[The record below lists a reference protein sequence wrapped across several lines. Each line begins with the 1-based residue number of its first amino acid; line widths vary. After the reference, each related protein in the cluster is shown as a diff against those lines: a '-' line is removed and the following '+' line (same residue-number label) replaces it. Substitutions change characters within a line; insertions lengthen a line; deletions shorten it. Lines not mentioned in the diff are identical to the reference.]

1 MATTLTTEHSFTG
14 NGSTTLYS
22 ITFTYLKEAD
32 VKVTL
37 DHVATTA
44 YSFANASTIQFN
56 TAPANGAQIR
66 IYRDTDVNAARF
78 SFSSGNSLKSG
89 ELNENLDQ
97 LLYADQ
103 ELVSEEGLSNES
115 VSTPKIRD
123 LNVTTIKL
131 ADLNVT
137 NAKLADNAVALR
149 NMQDNSVD
157 TPEIVDAAVVNSKLA
172 TDSVSLAKMQDNS
185 VDTPELVNLSVHT
198 SKINTYAV
206 INSKLAT
213 DSVSTIKVQD
223 DAITE
228 PKLGPNSVTNRQIA
242 DGSISGAKITDNT
255 LDLQKVIAGDVR
267 TLAEQNTAPNAAG
280 SDDEI
285 GTTSANDKRYDIIY
299 QSGTPSATDF
309 VTGKLWYDHAND
321 QTLYVWDGSNW
332 LGISSGGTF
341 VTQPTVIWVD
351 SVNGLDTND
360 GHRVI
365 DAMKTIKA
373 AVTSADHGD
382 IVLVAPGIYRE
393 IAPIDVTVNNLSIV
407 GQSLRS
413 CFVHP
418 TPATELNSLFRVNSG
433 TQIQNFSFGGL
444 KASGTR
450 GGHAIDSDNTYGLP
464 TNQAFVA
471 EFYPNAV
478 IYKSPY
484 IQNCTNFADSGIF
497 NHTQAEYNANNAL
510 GGFFDP
516 NNVTQ
521 GGFGGDLTSGPTGGG
536 LLVNG
541 AAVSSNSPLR
551 SMVVDSFTQVTLDG
565 PGILCCNN
573 GYAQLVS
580 FFGTFCHYHAKALN
594 GGQLNLS
601 NCTTDY
607 GRYGLI
613 ADGKSPTPNF
623 TAPVSTNA
631 SAGDITF
638 TIGAQT
644 AGTGWYGS
652 ATRPQD
658 NMSVTIGSNTYPVKS
673 AVANGSG
680 WDVTIENPNPA
691 ALATNLGLIAGLT
704 AGDVASFFN
713 RSYIST
719 GGHTFEYV
727 GAGTDYRAAP
737 ENGGVPI
744 EANQVKNLNNG
755 KVFQSSTDHNGKF
768 KVGDTFTVDQRT
780 GEVNISLDA
789 YRPELVNDLSPQLG
803 GNLDVNGKNITGT
816 VKLNNLTYPS
826 ADGATDQVLK
836 TDGSGNLAF
845 IGINQLSGAGL
856 QNLTDD
862 STPQLGGN
870 LDVVT
875 YDIVSTSNR
884 DIDLDPNG
892 SGSVVVKGNATRGSG
907 NITLNCENNSHG
919 VKLKGPAHSAGANY
933 TMTLP
938 TALPSSTGQALT
950 SDTNGN
956 LSYFNP
962 VADGSVTTAKIAD
975 NAVTGDK
982 LADDIVIA
990 GNLTVNGTTTTVN
1003 STTLTVDDKNI
1014 ELGSVSTPSDTT
1026 ADGGGITI
1034 KGATDKTLTWEN
1046 STSSWTFNQPVVVSP
1061 GGTERLRVGPAGQV
1075 GIAGANY
1082 GTTGQVLTSGGAS
1095 ASPTWGDVG
1104 GSPSFEATASGALTD
1119 GAAVVI
1125 NVDGT
1130 VSTITGSGSGATLST
1145 DYGANSDESNQIAAC
1160 YDEANNKVV
1169 MVYRAENV
1177 SGRLHCVVGEINGT
1191 AITWGSRFQI
1201 GSSYGAEDISIVYMP
1216 DVSRVLTVYRSQ
1228 QFNQMLYQ
1236 IGQTSGSG
1244 SSSTATFTSPTN
1256 FGSNAIGG
1264 EAIRTTYDTTANKVV
1279 LVYCTGSGSTGS
1291 EGKIRAGTPGT
1302 SSITWGSEHT
1312 YSTGSTNHHQD
1323 VEFDPSSDRVF
1334 IAYKDASDSQRGK
1347 CRIALVQP
1355 TNAIA
1360 FGSETQFTVGTD
1372 SANKPRI
1379 AYNSTNNKM
1388 AILYLD
1394 MNQVNSSNP
1403 KAHVTFISI
1412 HPTSKLITVGNTF
1425 NLDDNIRPGDD
1436 DHDFI
1441 YSPNGDRY
1449 IWNFYD
1455 RSNSY
1460 YGTYYSFREGA
1471 AGLDLDTKV
1480 AYQSNSIS
1488 EPISVY
1494 DPDTQNTIFL
1504 FRDNTSYFKEGKG
1517 KVAKPNTIVTNLQSN
1532 NFIGMSAAAYSNG
1545 QTATIQLASSVDDA
1559 QSGLTPGVL
1568 YYLNQN
1574 NGSLQT
1580 TPDLISSLAGV
1591 AVAATKLLIK

>member
-44 YSFANASTIQFN
+44 YTFANASTIQFN
-56 TAPANGAQIR
+56 TAPASGAQIR
-66 IYRDTDVNAARF
+66 IYRDTDVDAARF
-78 SFSSGNSLKSG
+78 SFSSGNSLKAG

-103 ELVSEEGLSNES
+103 ELVSEEGISNES
-115 VSTPKIRD
+115 VSTSKIRD

-131 ADLNVT
+131 ANLNVTNSKIGPDAVTNDKLADNSVAIEQMQDNSVDTPELVNLAVT
-137 NAKLADNAVALR
+137 NAKLDDNAVALR

-172 TDSVSLAKMQDNS
+172 TDSVSLDKMQDNS

-206 INSKLAT
+206 TNAKLAS
-213 DSVSTIKVQD
+213 DSVSTVKVQN

-255 LDLQKVIAGDVR
+255 LDLQKVITGDVR
-267 TLAEQNTAPNAAG
+267 TLAEQNTTPNAVG

-285 GTTSANDKRYDIIY
+285 GTTSANDKRYDTVY
-299 QSGTPSATDF
+299 QSGTPSGTDWA
-309 VTGKLWYDHAND
+309 VGKMWYDHAND
-321 QTLYVWDGSNW
+321 QTLSVWSGTNW

-341 VTQPTVIWVD
+341 ITQPTVIWVD
-351 SVNGLDTND
+351 QANGVDTND
-360 GHRVI
+360 GHRII

-450 GGHAIDSDNTYGLP
+450 GGHAIDSDSTYGLP

-471 EFYPNAV
+471 EFYPNSV

-497 NHTQAEYNANNAL
+497 NHTQAEYNADNSL

-768 KVGDTFTVDQRT
+768 KVGETFTVDQRT
-780 GEVNISLDA
+780 GEVVISLDA

-803 GNLDVNGKNITGT
+803 ANLDVNGKDITGT
-816 VKLNNLTYPS
+816 VKLNGVTYPS

-836 TDGSGNLAF
+836 TDGSGNLSF
-845 IGINQLSGAGL
+845 VGVSSLQGAGM
-856 QNLTDD
+856 QNLSDD
-862 STPQLGGN
+862 TTPQLGGELDAVTNKITN
-870 LDVVT
+870 LGTPTANTDAATKAYV
-875 YDIVSTSNR
+875 DTS
-884 DIDLDPNG
+884 L
-892 SGSVVVKGNATRGSG
+892 G
-907 NITLNCENNSHG
+907 NIDAAFIETPQTITTSKVVAASTNAG
-919 VKLKGPAHSAGANY
+919 MMGP
-933 TMTLP
+933 
-938 TALPSSTGQALT
+938 
-950 SDTNGN
+950 
-956 LSYFNP
+956 
-962 VADGSVTTAKIAD
+962 
-975 NAVTGDK
+975 
-982 LADDIVIA
+982 
-990 GNLTVNGTTTTVN
+990 
-1003 STTLTVDDKNI
+1003 
-1014 ELGSVSTPSDTT
+1014 
-1026 ADGGGITI
+1026 
-1034 KGATDKTLTWEN
+1034 
-1046 STSSWTFNQPVVVSP
+1046 
-1061 GGTERLRVGPAGQV
+1061 
-1075 GIAGANY
+1075 
-1082 GTTGQVLTSGGAS
+1082 
-1095 ASPTWGDVG
+1095 
-1104 GSPSFEATASGALTD
+1104 
-1119 GAAVVI
+1119 
-1125 NVDGT
+1125 T
-1130 VSTITGSGSGATLST
+1130 VSLNSGVTISV
-1145 DYGANSDESNQIAAC
+1145 GANSQ
-1160 YDEANNKVV
+1160 
-1169 MVYRAENV
+1169 
-1177 SGRLHCVVGEINGT
+1177 
-1191 AITWGSRFQI
+1191 
-1201 GSSYGAEDISIVYMP
+1201 
-1216 DVSRVLTVYRSQ
+1216 LTV
-1228 QFNQMLYQ
+1228 
-1236 IGQTSGSG
+1236 
-1244 SSSTATFTSPTN
+1244 
-1256 FGSNAIGG
+1256 
-1264 EAIRTTYDTTANKVV
+1264 
-1279 LVYCTGSGSTGS
+1279 
-1291 EGKIRAGTPGT
+1291 
-1302 SSITWGSEHT
+1302 
-1312 YSTGSTNHHQD
+1312 
-1323 VEFDPSSDRVF
+1323 
-1334 IAYKDASDSQRGK
+1334 
-1347 CRIALVQP
+1347 
-1355 TNAIA
+1355 
-1360 FGSETQFTVGTD
+1360 
-1372 SANKPRI
+1372 
-1379 AYNSTNNKM
+1379 
-1388 AILYLD
+1388 
-1394 MNQVNSSNP
+1394 
-1403 KAHVTFISI
+1403 
-1412 HPTSKLITVGNTF
+1412 
-1425 NLDDNIRPGDD
+1425 
-1436 DHDFI
+1436 
-1441 YSPNGDRY
+1441 
-1449 IWNFYD
+1449 
-1455 RSNSY
+1455 
-1460 YGTYYSFREGA
+1460 
-1471 AGLDLDTKV
+1471 
-1480 AYQSNSIS
+1480 
-1488 EPISVY
+1488 
-1494 DPDTQNTIFL
+1494 
-1504 FRDNTSYFKEGKG
+1504 
-1517 KVAKPNTIVTNLQSN
+1517 
-1532 NFIGMSAAAYSNG
+1532 
-1545 QTATIQLASSVDDA
+1545 
-1559 QSGLTPGVL
+1559 
-1568 YYLNQN
+1568 LN
-1574 NGSLQT
+1574 
-1580 TPDLISSLAGV
+1580 
-1591 AVAATKLLIK
+1591 